1 MNKEQYDKII
11 DRFCE
16 TRKALYLLGEIL
28 CEIKSEEKHPN
39 CRCGGEAYAK
49 ELEIGGWYVGCKDC
63 HISTT
68 ILPVEEDVWAAWD
81 KVMK

>member
-1 MNKEQYDKII
+1 MDIES
-11 DRFCE
+11 
-16 TRKALYLLGEIL
+16 
-28 CEIKSEEKHPN
+28 IKSRLKMVEDYIKNTREMLEEKHPN
-39 CRCGGEAYAK
+39 CRCGGEAYTK

-68 ILPVEEDVWAAWD
+68 ILQVEEDAWAAWD